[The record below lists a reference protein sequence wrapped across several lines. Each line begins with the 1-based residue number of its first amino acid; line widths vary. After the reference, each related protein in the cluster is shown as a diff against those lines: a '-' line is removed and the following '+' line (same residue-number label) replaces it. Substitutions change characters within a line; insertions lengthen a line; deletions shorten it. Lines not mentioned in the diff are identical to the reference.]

1 MLSARVAPDWVELVE
16 RLGEDKDT
24 LDEAVHLWSV
34 AVMAV
39 LERMRVMSEVHDLE
53 DMRKTI

>member
-1 MLSARVAPDWVELVE
+1 
-16 RLGEDKDT
+16 
-24 LDEAVHLWSV
+24 LWSV

>member
-1 MLSARVAPDWVELVE
+1 
-16 RLGEDKDT
+16 
-24 LDEAVHLWSV
+24 V